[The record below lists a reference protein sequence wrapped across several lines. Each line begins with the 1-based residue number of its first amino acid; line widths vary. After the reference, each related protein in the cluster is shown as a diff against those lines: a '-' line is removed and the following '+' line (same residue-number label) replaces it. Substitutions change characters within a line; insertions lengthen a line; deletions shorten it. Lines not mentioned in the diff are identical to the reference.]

1 MDFNNQDC
9 RITKTSSTNIQTQNK
24 LNKKLKFPPK
34 GNSYENQFQSRIQTE
49 SYVWFTATSSK
60 LTTFNISTDQAKKI
74 SCIFLIDHRESKGIS
89 TRDLD

>member
-49 SYVWFTATSSK
+49 SYVWFTATISK